1 MSLGLLWISDKKI
14 GSIVGDLEV
23 IEALVSKLNI
33 EVLSIELSSHLAIL
47 FVIYM
52 LQLYVAG
59 AM

>member
-59 AM
+59 AV

>member
-33 EVLSIELSSHLAIL
+33 EVLSIELSSHLATL

-59 AM
+59 AV

>member
-1 MSLGLLWISDKKI
+1 M
-14 GSIVGDLEV
+14 GDLEV

-33 EVLSIELSSHLAIL
+33 EVLSIELSSHLATL

-59 AM
+59 AV